1 MTTAELC
8 ALGLC
13 AALIVLDYATG
24 VAAAVMHGE
33 LQSSKMREGLWHK
46 LGEVGAII
54 LAYIV
59 AQEGHCIGLPYQID
73 LLIPSVVIWISIMEV
88 ASVLENLALL
98 NPDLGKSSFLQIF
111 KRSNDIHEHA
121 ATRSDTT
128 TATPADD
135 LTGLTGSEL
144 SKLFET
150 WQADIEGDHE

>member
-24 VAAAVMHGE
+24 VAAAMMHGE

-54 LAYIV
+54 LAYLV
-59 AQEGHCIGLPYQID
+59 AQEGHYIGLPYQVD
-73 LLIPSVVIWISIMEV
+73 LLVPAVIIWISVMEV

-98 NPDLGKSSFLQIF
+98 NPDLGESSFLQIF
-111 KRSNDIHEHA
+111 RQKKGAEDEKK
-121 ATRSDTT
+121 D
-128 TATPADD
+128 
-135 LTGLTGSEL
+135 E
-144 SKLFET
+144 
-150 WQADIEGDHE
+150 